1 MRGYLAFT
9 KKEVLESLRT
19 YKLLI
24 MVIIFMFFGV
34 LGPLMAKLTPKLLES
49 LMTEGIQFIMP
60 EPTALDSWAQFF
72 KNVSQIG
79 FLVIAIMFSGMMA
92 NEFNRGTFINILTK
106 GLPRRTVILSKFTVA
121 SIIWTFSYMICF
133 SLSYVYTAYFWRG
146 DGVSNLLFS
155 VLCLWLFGLLFMAEI
170 LLGGVIF
177 KSIYGCLMYTGGFIV
192 TLFILNIAPKIQPYN
207 PLTLASKN
215 MALLTGDTLP
225 NDLWASII
233 VSITLVIL
241 SMVMAIVLFD
251 KKKI

>member
-72 KNVSQIG
+72 KNVSQMG

-233 VSITLVIL
+233 VSIALVIL
-241 SMVMAIVLFD
+241 SMVMAIVVFNQ
-251 KKKI
+251 K